1 MFYICAMPN
10 HFDKI
15 IKENL
20 EALLPDLL
28 RITCNIRVDTLKDV
42 KDKIQ
47 ATVEREA
54 DTLKKVVHEN
64 AEADYLLHLEF
75 QTTDEDMCARNL
87 LYYGLDYHRHRLPVR
102 QIVIYLGNEPAK
114 KIRNNQLNLRGISLE
129 FEVVDLRSLPKDLF
143 LQSETPEGVIM
154 AVLAD
159 FGQEKPVEVIRQI
172 LTRLDKLVRRV
183 PSLRKYQKQLHILS
197 RLRKLDQETQHQINT
212 MPIHYDIET
221 DFLYQQ
227 GIEKGIEKGAEKNK
241 KETVINML
249 QMGKYSLYEI
259 TVILGVTKE
268 FVLNIAQEHQLNVP
282 D

>member
-1 MFYICAMPN
+1 
-10 HFDKI
+10 
-15 IKENL
+15 
-20 EALLPDLL
+20 
-28 RITCNIRVDTLKDV
+28 
-42 KDKIQ
+42 
-47 ATVEREA
+47 
-54 DTLKKVVHEN
+54 
-64 AEADYLLHLEF
+64 
-75 QTTDEDMCARNL
+75 
-87 LYYGLDYHRHRLPVR
+87 
-102 QIVIYLGNEPAK
+102 
-114 KIRNNQLNLRGISLE
+114 
-129 FEVVDLRSLPKDLF
+129 
-143 LQSETPEGVIM
+143 M

-227 GIEKGIEKGAEKNK
+227 GMEKGMEKGIEKGIEKGAEKNK

-249 QMGKYSLYEI
+249 QMGKYSLHEI
-259 TVILGVTKE
+259 IMILGVTGE
-268 FVLNIAQEHQLNVP
+268 FILNIAREHQLNIP

>member
-1 MFYICAMPN
+1 
-10 HFDKI
+10 
-15 IKENL
+15 
-20 EALLPDLL
+20 
-28 RITCNIRVDTLKDV
+28 
-42 KDKIQ
+42 
-47 ATVEREA
+47 
-54 DTLKKVVHEN
+54 
-64 AEADYLLHLEF
+64 
-75 QTTDEDMCARNL
+75 
-87 LYYGLDYHRHRLPVR
+87 
-102 QIVIYLGNEPAK
+102 
-114 KIRNNQLNLRGISLE
+114 
-129 FEVVDLRSLPKDLF
+129 
-143 LQSETPEGVIM
+143 M

-227 GIEKGIEKGAEKNK
+227 GIEKGQEKSK
-241 KETVINML
+241 KEAVINML

-259 TVILGVTKE
+259 TIILGVTEE
-268 FVLNIAQEHQLNVP
+268 FVLNIAREHQLNIP